1 MTFKALILDCDG
13 VIVDSEK
20 YSCGAWN
27 VVFDKY
33 YNIDIG
39 TNYDGIIGLNTRDA
53 VHYYG
58 KKYNLTFSEETILE
72 LGTFKAQTYFD
83 LAGGKLEIIPGI
95 EEIIKQA
102 HDLEWPIIVASSGT
116 IEKITFN
123 LEQVN
128 LIDHFVGM
136 VSSQEV
142 KRGKPFPDLFLEAA
156 KRISHLP
163 SECIVIEDSTPGIE
177 GAMKSGTFTVAITTS
192 FPREEL
198 LMADKVIDDYSEL
211 KLASL

>member
-27 VVFDKY
+27 VVFETY

-39 TNYDGIIGLNTRDA
+39 TNYDDIIGFNTRDA
-53 VHYYG
+53 ALYYRD
-58 KKYNLTFSEETILE
+58 KHNLTFSEETILE
-72 LGTFKAQTYFD
+72 LGSFKAQTYFD
-83 LAGGKLEIIPGI
+83 LARGNLAVIPGI
-95 EEIIKQA
+95 EQIISQA
-102 HDLEWPIIVASSGT
+102 HALNWPIIVASSGT

-123 LEQVN
+123 LEEAN
-128 LIDHFVGM
+128 LADHFVGI

-156 KRISHLP
+156 KRISFHP
-163 SECIVIEDSTPGIE
+163 SECIVIEDSIPGIE
-177 GAMKSGTFTVAITTS
+177 AAKESGAFTVAITTS
-192 FPREEL
+192 FPREDL
-198 LMADKVIDDYSEL
+198 LLADKIIDNYSEL
-211 KLASL
+211 KLDSL

>member
-27 VVFDKY
+27 VVFKKY

-39 TNYDGIIGLNTRDA
+39 TNYDDIIGFNTRDA
-53 VHYYG
+53 ALYYR
-58 KKYNLTFSEETILE
+58 KKHNLTFSEETILE
-72 LGTFKAQTYFD
+72 LGSFKAKTYFD
-83 LAGGKLEIIPGI
+83 LARGKLEVIPGI
-95 EEIIKQA
+95 DDIISQA
-102 HDLEWPIIVASSGT
+102 HALNWPIIVASSGS

-123 LEQVN
+123 LEEAN
-128 LIDHFVGM
+128 LSDHFVGI

-156 KRISHLP
+156 KRISFHP
-163 SECIVIEDSTPGIE
+163 SECVVIEDSVPGIE
-177 GAMKSGTFTVAITTS
+177 GAKESGAFTIAISTS
-192 FPREEL
+192 FPKEDL
-198 LMADKVIDDYSEL
+198 FLADKVIDYFSEL
-211 KLASL
+211 KLSSL

>member
-27 VVFDKY
+27 VVFEKY

-39 TNYDGIIGLNTRDA
+39 TNYDDIIGFNTRDA
-53 VHYYG
+53 VLYYRN
-58 KKYNLTFSEETILE
+58 KHKLTISEETILE
-72 LGTFKAQTYFD
+72 LGSFKAQTYFD
-83 LAGGKLEIIPGI
+83 LVRGKLETIAGI
-95 EEIIKQA
+95 EEIISQA
-102 HDLEWPIIVASSGT
+102 HALDWPIIVASSGT

-123 LEQVN
+123 LEEAN
-128 LIDHFVGM
+128 LLDQFVGM

-142 KRGKPFPDLFLEAA
+142 ERGKPFPDLFLEAA
-156 KRISHLP
+156 KRISFHP
-163 SECIVIEDSTPGIE
+163 SECIVIEDSIPGIE
-177 GAMKSGTFTVAITTS
+177 GAKQSGAFTIAITTS

-198 LMADKVIDDYSEL
+198 LMADLVIDHYSEL